1 MGKWVVTVLALI
13 GFWDLSKS
21 NINEAM
27 KRGWNENVGFYV
39 NIAVFKATNLSKS
52 SKISNISSSLKMN
65 DRCIKKT
72 NV

>member
-1 MGKWVVTVLALI
+1 
-13 GFWDLSKS
+13 
-21 NINEAM
+21 M

-72 NV
+72 NVSLT